1 MTNVDIAIF
10 VALGLFTILGLYW
23 GLIRQVL
30 AVVGIVVGFMLA
42 GQYGTDV
49 AVWLGSVITDPNL
62 AQALGFIAVLLL
74 VSSVASLIASLLHS
88 MAGLMFLGWLDHL
101 LGAVLGLVQGVI
113 AVTAVLIVL
122 VVFPVDPWS
131 GWLRSSL
138 LAGWLLRL
146 GEPLTLLLPE
156 LFAAAV
162 RTFNEF
168 GILP

>member
-1 MTNVDIAIF
+1 MTNADIAIF

-30 AVVGIVVGFMLA
+30 AVVGVVVGFMLA
-42 GQYGTDV
+42 GQYGAEV
-49 AVWLGSVITDPNL
+49 AVWLGSFITDPNL

-131 GWLRSSL
+131 GLLKNSF
-138 LAGWLLRL
+138 LAGWMLRL

>member
-1 MTNVDIAIF
+1 MTNVDF
-10 VALGLFTILGLYW
+10 VIVGVLGLFVILGFYW

-30 AVVGIVVGFMLA
+30 AVVGLVVGLMLA

-49 AVWLGSVITDPNL
+49 AVWLGSFIPEPNL
-62 AQALGFIAVLLL
+62 AQTLGFVAVLLL
-74 VSSVASLIASLLHS
+74 VSSTASLLASLLH
-88 MAGLMFLGWLDHL
+88 MLAGLMFFGWLDHL
-101 LGAVLGLVQGVI
+101 FGAILGLLQGVL

-156 LFAAAV
+156 LFATAV